1 MDMTNLEYHSGQ
13 LFFSPQHFRKNIII
27 LTEDCLYSKMKT
39 TKLKAKLW
47 KIIFLFQPCR
57 HKCGTLLNEGF
68 KKKKREKNPNDCSQ
82 I

>member
-1 MDMTNLEYHSGQ
+1 MDMTNLEYHSAV
-13 LFFSPQHFRKNIII
+13 FFFQHFMKNINI

-47 KIIFLFQPCR
+47 KMIFLFQPCR

-68 KKKKREKNPNDCSQ
+68 LKKREKKNPNDCSQ